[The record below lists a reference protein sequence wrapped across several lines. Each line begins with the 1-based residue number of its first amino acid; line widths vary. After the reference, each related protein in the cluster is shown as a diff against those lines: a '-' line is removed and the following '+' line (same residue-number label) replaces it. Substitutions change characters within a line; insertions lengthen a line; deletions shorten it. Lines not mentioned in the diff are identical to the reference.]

1 MIPLALAMGAGV
13 LLAWR
18 VDLAVGAWLA
28 LAGAGV
34 LTAAVSLARP
44 GREALALAC
53 VLVASLSV
61 GGARMEQVFNT
72 AEPAD
77 VQTCVAAG
85 RALATLEGRIATVPQ
100 IVHPPIEF
108 GYRPEP
114 RMSFLLDVESFATP
128 AGPLPATGLVRVS
141 IDEPYRPL
149 SPGQRVRLMGWV
161 GRFGPPS
168 NPGVYDAQAMARLT
182 GATVWLAVP
191 TEQAVDV
198 RDESSPA
205 SSWVW
210 HLRTL
215 LRQRLTE
222 TGSLRSGR
230 LVSALILGERH
241 PSLASLN
248 DTMRRAGLAHFLSIS
263 GLHLG
268 IFLGFVY
275 LLCRLAMLSPRSAAV
290 VVLVVLAWFLLMAQP
305 RAPLLRSG
313 IMAAC
318 LAGGILLGRTGS
330 SLNALAVAWVVLL
343 AIDPRQL
350 LLPGFQL
357 SFLIV
362 AGLILL
368 TPRVRVILF
377 GTWLRH
383 RGLMVLR
390 DPGWLRRWWVRR
402 IRETLMSL
410 VAMTVTAYLISAPLA
425 AMHFGL
431 FSPLAIVLSIL
442 VLPMVAAVL
451 IPGYTALALTALMPN
466 LAAAIG
472 SLASA
477 AAGVLAG
484 FIDLLGALPLSLPVR
499 PVGPAWVALY
509 YAALLAVLLAGR
521 SGRRWALA
529 GLLVVSLAGVTAW
542 TQRPRT
548 TPPETAEL
556 HLLDVSDGQCAI
568 LQTPSGASYL
578 IDAGTRSGYDA
589 WDRALDPFLREMR
602 LPDPEA
608 AFVSH
613 ANTDHYS
620 AVPGLV
626 RHRDLARAW
635 MCDYFQ
641 PTANPYD
648 AETRLLNILGRHG
661 VQLGRLRRGD
671 TMQLD
676 EHARLEVL
684 WPPPGRDDLTSND
697 TSLVVKITCGGKRI
711 LLPGDLGE
719 TGQAELLTDP
729 AQLRADVLV
738 VPHHGGWEKTLPA
751 FVQAV
756 APEVVLVSGSK
767 DPQGPSTAGREIRE
781 FYNSLRQHYR
791 YRSTARDGWLRVR
804 LGPGPI
810 DLTSMREQR
819 RR

>member
-1 MIPLALAMGAGV
+1 MVPLAAAMGCGV

-18 VDLAVGAWLA
+18 VDVAVWAWLVV
-28 LAGAGV
+28 AGTGV
-34 LTAAVSLARP
+34 VAAAVSLARP
-44 GREALALAC
+44 GREGLSLAGVLA
-53 VLVASLSV
+53 ASLAV
-61 GGARMEQVFNT
+61 GAARMEQTYNT
-72 AEPAD
+72 AGPDD
-77 VQTCVAAG
+77 VQTCVAPG
-85 RALATLEGRIATVPQ
+85 RALATLQGRIATVPQ

-128 AGPLPATGLVRVS
+128 AGPLAASGLVRVA

-149 SPGQRVRLMGWV
+149 EPGQRVRLMGWI

-191 TEQAVDV
+191 TEQAVAPI
-198 RDESSPA
+198 DESSDGNA
-205 SSWVW
+205 LWR
-210 HLRTL
+210 LRTL

-275 LLCRLAMLSPRSAAV
+275 LLCRVAMLSPRSAAAV
-290 VVLVVLAWFLLMAQP
+290 ALVALAWFVLMAQP

-330 SLNALAVAWVVLL
+330 SINALAVAWVVLL
-343 AIDPRQL
+343 AVDPRQL
-350 LLPGFQL
+350 LTPGFQL

-368 TPRVRVILF
+368 TPRVREVLF
-377 GTWLRH
+377 GTWLRY
-383 RGLMVLR
+383 RGLMVFR
-390 DPGWLRRWWVRR
+390 DPGWLRRWWARR
-402 IRETLMSL
+402 TSETLTSL

-442 VLPMVAAVL
+442 VLPMVAAIL
-451 IPGYTALALTALMPN
+451 IPGYTALALAAVTPN
-466 LAAAIG
+466 LAAVFG
-472 SLASA
+472 ELASA
-477 AAGVLAG
+477 AARLLAG
-484 FIDLLGALPLSLPVR
+484 FIDLLGTLPLSLPVR

-509 YAALLAVLLAGR
+509 YATLLAVLLARR
-521 SGRRWALA
+521 SKRRWILAGALLVALA
-529 GLLVVSLAGVTAW
+529 GATAW

-548 TPPETAEL
+548 TPPDTAEL

-589 WDRALDPFLREMR
+589 WDRALEPFLRHMR
-602 LPDPEA
+602 LPDPSA

-620 AVPGLV
+620 AVPELV
-626 RHRDLARAW
+626 RHRGLARAW
-635 MCDYFQ
+635 MCEYFQ

-648 AETRLLNILGRHG
+648 AETRLLGILDRHG

-671 TMQLD
+671 SLPLD
-676 EHARLEVL
+676 DQTRLEVL

-719 TGQAELLTDP
+719 LGQAELLADP
-729 AQLRADVLV
+729 TQLRADVLV
-738 VPHHGGWEKTLPA
+738 VPHHGSWEKTLPA
-751 FVQAV
+751 FVRAV

-767 DPQGPSTAGREIRE
+767 DPRGPSTAGANIRD
-781 FYNSLRQHYR
+781 FYNNLRKHYR

-804 LGPGPI
+804 IGPGPI
-810 DLTSMREQR
+810 DLTSMRKQR
-819 RR
+819 